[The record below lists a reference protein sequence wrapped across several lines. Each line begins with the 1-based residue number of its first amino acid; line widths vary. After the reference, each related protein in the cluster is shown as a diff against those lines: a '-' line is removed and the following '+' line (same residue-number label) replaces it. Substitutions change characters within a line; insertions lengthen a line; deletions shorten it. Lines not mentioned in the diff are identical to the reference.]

1 MPLSDQELREKFSA
15 LTHELISPS
24 RAEKRL
30 ARNTI
35 EHLEDLSDVSSLTSL
50 LAAGNH
56 RRKVTLTHGSR

>member
-24 RAEKRL
+24 RAE
-30 ARNTI
+30 AIRNTI

-50 LAAGNH
+50 LAKETTEG
-56 RRKVTLTHGSR
+56 R